1 VAYLLAEGDTAAA
14 GEDSAVLQYLRKLA
28 PPAVDLE
35 MRALCTHEEDEEG
48 RGLLALLLR
57 WLARHIGTGANFEIL
72 QAYLHRALA
81 IYLPMIVQ
89 LPELRAELDA
99 LQSKQTE
106 ASDRFRHLV
115 QKNLCLLKIMGNLP
129 IA

>member
-1 VAYLLAEGDTAAA
+1 MQAEDESQAAVGD
-14 GEDSAVLQYLRKLA
+14 DSPVLQYLSKLA

-35 MRALCTHEEDEEG
+35 LRALCAYEEDQEG
-48 RGLLALLLR
+48 RGLLATLLR
-57 WLARHIGTGANFEIL
+57 WLARNIGTGVSFEIL

-81 IYLPMIVQ
+81 IYLPLIVKF
-89 LPELRAELDA
+89 PELRAELDA
-99 LQSKQTE
+99 LQKAQAA

-115 QKNLCLLKIMGNLP
+115 QKNLCLLKVMGNLP